1 MNPYSF
7 FKIVFFVL
15 AYGTGGSAFSINN
28 FFANDGKQ
36 VLFNG
41 VVQYGAYVGA
51 QAVGNH
57 LSRAIL
63 FPIVANSKVA
73 ADFIQAAGPLPSQGE
88 RAATVALVFSA
99 AAAVTKSG
107 DIPTNVA
114 MGSLIP
120 TFVQYMLAILIKFCN
135 YFIKSFL

>member
-41 VVQYGAYVGA
+41 VVQYGAYVGG

-57 LSRAIL
+57 LSPAIL

-88 RAATVALVFSA
+88 RAATVSFSILSCCSCYKIRGYSNKRCYGFINCNVR
-99 AAAVTKSG
+99 AVY
-107 DIPTNVA
+107 A
-114 MGSLIP
+114 
-120 TFVQYMLAILIKFCN
+120 
-135 YFIKSFL
+135 SFYKY